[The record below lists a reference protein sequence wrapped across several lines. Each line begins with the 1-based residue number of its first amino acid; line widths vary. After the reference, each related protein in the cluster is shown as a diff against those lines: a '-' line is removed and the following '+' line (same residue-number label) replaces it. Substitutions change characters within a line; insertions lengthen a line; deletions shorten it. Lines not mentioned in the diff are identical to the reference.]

1 MSSKDQLIE
10 AARALTARRG
20 TSALTCRQFLA
31 ETGFNKHR
39 LRRDWGTWRALCA
52 AAGIEP
58 EAGNV
63 RIPDEALLAAMR
75 DAFVEAGGIA
85 GHTAFARRFAYST
98 GALRARFGL
107 WPQALARFAAW
118 ARANAP
124 DFPHFD
130 ALDEALETA
139 GRRAQSRGGAAGR
152 AWQPTAARTCGEPV
166 RFGPLLHAPINEN
179 GVILAFGMFAERLGF
194 AVESVAAGYPD
205 CIAKRRVG
213 DGRWQTVRIE
223 FEFRSASFRHH
234 KHDPGLCD
242 LIVCRAHDWPHCPIE
257 VLELKSAIGAMGPSG

>member
-1 MSSKDQLIE
+1 MSSRDELIE
-10 AARALTARRG
+10 AARALAARRG
-20 TSALTCRQFLA
+20 NRALTCRQFLA

-39 LRRDWGTWRALCA
+39 LRRDIGTWRALCA

-58 EAGNV
+58 AARNV
-63 RIPDEALLAAMR
+63 RIPDEVLLDAMS
-75 DAFVEAGGIA
+75 DAFVAAGGI
-85 GHTAFARRFAYST
+85 GNHTAFARRFAYST

-118 ARANAP
+118 AQANAP

-130 ALDEALETA
+130 ALAEAIETA
-139 GRRAQSRGGAAGR
+139 GRRALARDGEAVR

-166 RFGPLLHAPINEN
+166 RFGPLLHAPMNEN

-205 CIAKRRVG
+205 CIANRCVG
-213 DGRWQTVRIE
+213 EGRWQTVRIE

-234 KHDPGLCD
+234 RHDPRLCD
-242 LIVCRAHDWPHCPIE
+242 LIVCWVHDWPHSPLE
-257 VLELKSAIGAMGPSG
+257 VLELKSAITALAP